1 MILLTDELLLNYQ
14 RCHRRAFLEISGNP
28 SDREPPG
35 DYLRKIMTDSAQNRR
50 TILNEAPYSRPD
62 YPRGDWQAGVAA
74 TLELM
79 RQGCDRIYH
88 GLLTTPG
95 PRDSTLLVKPD
106 LLVREPGASALGDWR
121 YGISQVKLSRRP
133 KLEYQLT
140 ATFQT
145 SVLAA
150 VQQVWPDGAWLI
162 LRGRS
167 PYRVPL
173 ADRLPE
179 MESLLQ
185 DCLDQMIEGDE
196 PDVFIAR
203 SRCSMC
209 SWYGHCHAIATEQR
223 HLSLLPGV
231 TPKRYDYLQE
241 LGITTLAALEE
252 TDPAILAPLP
262 GFGPEVAQRLVDQA
276 YASLTDRPVLIGNF
290 PRPPRLQAPI
300 ELFFDIEAE
309 PELEL
314 AYLHGVL
321 VLDRFKQRQTFH
333 GLIAEKPEEEQRV
346 WEEFVALVSEYR
358 DAPIFHFCSYEAE
371 TVRRYG
377 VRYGTDPAVITQIL
391 DRFIDVH
398 YWATQTAIMPVESY
412 ALKNLARWVGFDW
425 RDADANGAQSIFW
438 YDEWLATGDRSYLDR
453 ILRYNEDDCVA
464 TYRVKEWLAE
474 FVWGMAQ
481 PEVG

>member
-1 MILLTDELLLNYQ
+1 MVLLTDDLLLNYQ
-14 RCHRRAFLEISGNP
+14 RCHRRAFLEVNGNP
-28 SDREPPG
+28 EDREPIG
-35 DYLRKIMTDSAQNRR
+35 DYLRKILSDSAQNRR
-50 TILNEAPYSRPD
+50 QILDEAPYSQPEYDRE
-62 YPRGDWQAGVAA
+62 DWRAGVRA
-74 TLELM
+74 TLGLM
-79 RQGCDRIYH
+79 AQGVDRIYH
-88 GLLTTPG
+88 GVLSTPG
-95 PRDSTLLVKPD
+95 PRGSTLLIKPD
-106 LLVREPGASALGDWR
+106 LLVREPGESGFGDWR
-121 YGISQVKLSRRP
+121 YSISQIKLSRRP

-150 VQQVWPDGAWLI
+150 VQGSWPGAAWLL
-162 LRGRS
+162 LRGRG
-167 PYRVPL
+167 PYAVPL
-173 ADRLPE
+173 AERLAE
-179 MESLLQ
+179 MEGLLE
-185 DCLDQMIEGDE
+185 DCLDQLIDGHE
-196 PDVFIAR
+196 PEVFIAR

-209 SWYGHCHAIATEQR
+209 SWYGHCHALATEQR

-231 TPKRYDYLQE
+231 TPKRYSFLQE
-241 LGITTLAALEE
+241 LGITSLAALEG

-276 YASLTDRPVLIGNF
+276 YATLTDRPVLIGNF

-314 AYLHGVL
+314 AYLHGVM

-333 GLIAEKPEEEQRV
+333 GLIAEQPDQEQRV
-346 WEEFVALVSEYR
+346 WEEFVALVSLYR

-371 TVRRYG
+371 TVRRFG
-377 VRYGTDPAVITQIL
+377 ARYGTDPAVIDQIL

-425 RDADANGAQSIFW
+425 RDAEANGAQSIYW
-438 YDEWLATGDRSYLDR
+438 YDQWLATGERSYLDR
-453 ILRYNEDDCVA
+453 ILRYNEDDCIA
-464 TYRVKEWLAE
+464 TYHVKEWLAE
-474 FVWGMAQ
+474 FVWGVAQ
-481 PEVG
+481 SEVG